1 MKVPN
6 KAMLAALAVLGMS
19 AAAMPAH
26 AGDAAGYPNK
36 MVRIVVPF
44 TSGGGTSN
52 AARFLADKLAAKWR
66 HPVIIDNRPGGN
78 TVIGASIVAKAEP
91 DGYTLLF
98 ANTSHTINPSVL
110 PTLPYDSVRDFAP
123 ICTVLVN
130 RFVLFTHPGMKAK
143 NLEEFA
149 ALLKADPDAY
159 NLPTV
164 GAAGVGRL
172 ANESLMRL
180 IGVKLQNIPYKGTSD
195 LATNLIGGQLKF
207 ALEIPGFYLPHVK
220 SGKLNALAVSGNAR
234 MPSLPDV
241 PTFAEKG
248 YGEFDTQS
256 WYGLLAPAGTPG
268 AVVGKIAADVR
279 EIVESAE
286 FGKYLDSIQ
295 SEPFV
300 NPPAEFSE
308 LIERE
313 IKKHRETAMR
323 AGITAEP

>member
-36 MVRIVVPF
+36 MVRIVMPF

-241 PTFAEKG
+241 PTLRKR
-248 YGEFDTQS
+248 DTGS
-256 WYGLLAPAGTPG
+256 STRRAGTACWRRP
-268 AVVGKIAADVR
+268 ARRAR
-279 EIVESAE
+279 SSAR
-286 FGKYLDSIQ
+286 LPPMCARSSSPRSSASTWIP
-295 SEPFV
+295 S
-300 NPPAEFSE
+300 NPNPS
-308 LIERE
+308 
-313 IKKHRETAMR
+313 
-323 AGITAEP
+323 

>member
-1 MKVPN
+1 MKVLSSE
-6 KAMLAALAVLGMS
+6 MLAALASLGMS
-19 AAAMPAH
+19 AVTVSAH
-26 AGDAAGYPNK
+26 AGDAAGYPDK
-36 MVRIVVPF
+36 LVRIVVPF
-44 TSGGGTSN
+44 SAGGGTSN
-52 AARFLADKLAAKWR
+52 AARFLAEKLAVKWR

-78 TVIGASIVAKAEP
+78 TVIGASIVAKAAP

-98 ANTSHTINPSVL
+98 ANTSFTINPAVI
-110 PTLPYDSVRDFAP
+110 PALPYDSVRDFAP
-123 ICTVLVN
+123 IGTVLVN
-130 RFVLFTHPGMKAK
+130 RFVLFTHPSMKAK

-172 ANESLMRL
+172 ASESLMRL

-195 LATNLIGGQLKF
+195 LATNLMGGQLKF

-248 YGEFDTQS
+248 YGAFDTQS
-256 WYGLLAPAGTPG
+256 WYGLLAPAGTPE

-279 EIVESAE
+279 QIVESAE

-300 NPPAEFSE
+300 NSPAEFSR
-308 LIERE
+308 LIKRE
-313 IKKHRETAMR
+313 IKKYHETVMQ